1 MTDLRSLG
9 MAIRSGEISP
19 TEHVTDALDRLA
31 ADPYNL
37 VVTLDA
43 ERALAQAAA
52 LTDEL
57 AQGRWRGPLHG
68 VALGVK
74 DLFDVAG
81 LPTRCG
87 SNLFADAQPATADAP
102 AVARLLYLVNV
113 GMGWPSPGARA
124 TAVSAVRPRPR
135 AHLGCP
141 DPGGTDL

>member
-1 MTDLRSLG
+1 MTDLRTLG
-9 MAIRSGEISP
+9 MAIRSGELSP
-19 TEHVTDALDRLA
+19 TEHIADVLERLA
-31 ADPYNL
+31 ADPYNT

-87 SNLFADAQPATADAP
+87 SNVLADAPIATADAP
-102 AVARLLYLVNV
+102 SVARLRAAGAALYAAL
-113 GMGWPSPGARA
+113 ALDALR
-124 TAVSAVRPRPR
+124 R
-135 AHLGCP
+135 
-141 DPGGTDL
+141 